1 MAFWQIT
8 AIVAIASTLFVL
20 WPLIRAPFSGA
31 KRSTGADSSQDE
43 TQLDL
48 YQEHLADLET
58 SLARGDID
66 QTQFEQLEKEL
77 QKTLVLESNQSAGNT
92 GHKGGGGRILVAIAV
107 IIPIISFALYSQWG
121 AKADWDIYQK
131 LEALGAATNQEEHSK
146 RIREVAVMIQAR
158 LKRTPENIQLQNLL
172 AQTSMSLQDYD
183 QAVEAYRAILR
194 EFPESP
200 RIMANLAQALF
211 YRAGN
216 VVTPEVRDYTHKALE
231 IAPMM
236 PEMLGL
242 AGIDAKNQG
251 DLRGAI
257 SYWKRAVANMDPN
270 SRTAQG
276 YLSGISKAEK
286 ALVDAGESLEEPES
300 ESAPGTTIA
309 VNVSLGDAVK
319 VQGDE
324 TVFIYARAWQGPKMP
339 LAIQKLS
346 ASALPVKV
354 ELSDAMAM
362 APGMDINSVEQL
374 ELVARISKSGSPAPQ
389 SGDWQGSMGPVS
401 AQELDGP
408 VDIVIDQQIP

>member
-1 MAFWQIT
+1 
-8 AIVAIASTLFVL
+8 
-20 WPLIRAPFSGA
+20 
-31 KRSTGADSSQDE
+31 
-43 TQLDL
+43 
-48 YQEHLADLET
+48 
-58 SLARGDID
+58 
-66 QTQFEQLEKEL
+66 
-77 QKTLVLESNQSAGNT
+77 
-92 GHKGGGGRILVAIAV
+92 
-107 IIPIISFALYSQWG
+107 
-121 AKADWDIYQK
+121 
-131 LEALGAATNQEEHSK
+131 
-146 RIREVAVMIQAR
+146 
-158 LKRTPENIQLQNLL
+158 
-172 AQTSMSLQDYD
+172 
-183 QAVEAYRAILR
+183 
-194 EFPESP
+194 
-200 RIMANLAQALF
+200 
-211 YRAGN
+211 
-216 VVTPEVRDYTHKALE
+216 
-231 IAPMM
+231 
-236 PEMLGL
+236 
-242 AGIDAKNQG
+242 
-251 DLRGAI
+251 
-257 SYWKRAVANMDPN
+257 MDPN